1 MRKRGFE
8 VISSYTGRGIRL
20 PRRST
25 ARSAGYD
32 IEAAEDIT
40 IPPLGVGKVPT
51 GLKAYMANDEYLS
64 IHIRSGISFRHSLSL
79 INDTGIIDSDYYNNP
94 DNEGH
99 IIIGIINLSKEPV
112 TIRKGDRVAQGIF
125 SKYLTTDD
133 DEASEGRKGGFGS
146 TGI

>member
-8 VISSYTGRGIRL
+8 VISSYSGRGIRL

-32 IEAAEDIT
+32 IEAAEDVT

-51 GLKAYMANDEYLS
+51 GLKAYMTDDEYLS
-64 IHIRSGISFRHSLSL
+64 IHIRSGISFRHCLSL
-79 INDTGIIDSDYYNNP
+79 VNDTGIIDADYYNNP

-99 IIIGIINLSKEPV
+99 IIIGIINLSREPV

-125 SKYLTTDD
+125 SRYLTTDD
-133 DEASEGRKGGFGS
+133 DEASEDRKGGFGS